1 MAKFHLNGN
10 GDPGLCKASQGNC
23 PFGSDEEHF
32 TSPEAARKAFEATQS
47 IAETPLQK
55 AQGAYSKASQAYDK
69 AEVALNSVAHY
80 EGISE
85 LTKEGAKYSN
95 AKERY
100 ERAGARVAVLKEKL
114 EAAKL
119 DAQEGEKTEDF
130 KGTYKVPHDFKGYNS
145 NYDGLPT
152 YALGG
157 TFITEDKSGGF
168 RVHYHRPASLTT
180 GVKVTDSFEKAVK
193 ATRSVEARN
202 AEYHRK
208 NPVKIRPWD

>member
-23 PFGSDEEHF
+23 PFGGDEEHY
-32 TSPEAARKAFEATQS
+32 TSPEAARTAFEAAQTVTIS
-47 IAETPLQK
+47 PLQK
-55 AQGAYSKASQAYDK
+55 AQAAYTKASQALDK
-69 AEVALNSVAHY
+69 TEVALNSVAHY
-80 EGISE
+80 QGLSD
-85 LTKEGAKYSN
+85 LTKEGAKYAS

-100 ERAGARVAVLKEKL
+100 DRAENRLSVLREKL
-114 EAAKL
+114 AEAKL
-119 DAQEGEKTEDF
+119 EAQEGEKTQDF

-145 NYDGLPT
+145 NYDGTPT

-168 RVHYHRPASLTT
+168 RVHYHRPASLTN

-208 NPVKIRPWD
+208 NPVIVRPWD

>member
-1 MAKFHLNGN
+1 MAKYHLNKN
-10 GDPGLCKASQGNC
+10 GDSGLCSAANGNC
-23 PFGSDEEHF
+23 PFGSADEHY
-32 TSPEAARKAFEATQS
+32 TSPEAARKAFEDSQS
-47 IAETPLQK
+47 AFESPLRKAESS
-55 AQGAYSKASQAYDK
+55 YSKAVEAYDK
-69 AEVALNSVAHY
+69 AEVALNAVAQY
-80 EGISE
+80 EGLSD
-85 LTKEGAKYSN
+85 LTKEGAKYRS

-100 ERAGARVAVLKEKL
+100 YKAGDRMAALRDKVDALKL
-114 EAAKL
+114 EAK
-119 DAQEGEKTEDF
+119 EGEKTEDF

-145 NYDGLPT
+145 SYDGLPT

-180 GVKVTDSFEKAVK
+180 GVKVTDSFDKAVK

-208 NPVKIRPWD
+208 NPVTIRPWD